1 VRHET
6 FEEWAVPGTWP
17 ALTAGSGAV
26 LPADRRGRCI
36 GVSGTQSI
44 LDIVDVIPA
53 GSADELARIMLLT
66 GDEVAAAFGTRRPTK
81 E

>member
-1 VRHET
+1 
-6 FEEWAVPGTWP
+6 
-17 ALTAGSGAV
+17 
-26 LPADRRGRCI
+26 
-36 GVSGTQSI
+36 VSGTQSI

-53 GSADELARIMLLT
+53 GSADELARIMPLT